1 MSKNMEFC
9 NCVMLETCSLSA
21 RMGTFRPEKMSLELN
36 RYNPGGQ
43 GLLEVL
49 TVSRLGLWLSSRF
62 ASLPAYVIRLQL
74 NETECDK
81 EDSE

>member
-1 MSKNMEFC
+1 
-9 NCVMLETCSLSA
+9 
-21 RMGTFRPEKMSLELN
+21 MSLELN

>member
-1 MSKNMEFC
+1 MEFC

-43 GLLEVL
+43 GPLEEPGRSL
-49 TVSRLGLWLSSRF
+49 KLSSWF
-62 ASLPAYVIRLQL
+62 ASRQACAIRLQL

>member
-1 MSKNMEFC
+1 MEFC

-43 GLLEVL
+43 GPLEEPGRLLR
-49 TVSRLGLWLSSRF
+49 VSSWF
-62 ASLPAYVIRLQL
+62 ASLRACAIRLQL
-74 NETECDK
+74 NESEYDK